1 MSQLQFIAL
10 VFAAG
15 IGIGVGYGLRSYM
28 VIMHREKVRRRM

>member
-10 VFAAG
+10 VFAA
-15 IGIGVGYGLRSYM
+15 GIGVGYGLRSYM